1 MSDSAAATPDEL
13 LAEAARLADALRASG
28 ELPPDIDQRLA
39 DDYTR
44 TVRRDTDRS
53 PLDPE
58 HDANSLQSAP
68 AIDMSSIEV
77 VASRPGGAAL
87 KRIANR
93 MVRDQLVGLAAQTEQ
108 ARQATINDLATL
120 VSEVVRL
127 RRLVDDAVAS
137 TDMMAAR
144 ITHLERELAR
154 RSQTDESPDDR
165 VG

>member
-1 MSDSAAATPDEL
+1 MSDSAAATPDDL
-13 LAEAARLADALRASG
+13 LAAAARRADALRASG

-68 AIDMSSIEV
+68 AIDVSSIEV

-108 ARQATINDLATL
+108 TRQATINDLAAL
-120 VSEVVRL
+120 AAEVVCL
-127 RRLVDDAVAS
+127 QQQVDKAAARS
-137 TDMMAAR
+137 DMMAAR
-144 ITHLERELAR
+144 IAHLERELSR
-154 RSQTDESPDDR
+154 RSQPDESPDDS